1 MAVAHGTGSLERA
14 CAPSQELASAF
25 SASPRRRL
33 AARRPPPPRLEAL
46 AARAVLARSVLRPP
60 GAIGRSHTVRELKRV
75 ELYRVLSRCNGI
87 FNSHSLCTHKRRKRR
102 GRTASHHRLSILLG
116 GMGPAPWV
124 PAVALIWMAHQS
136 HPGLNLSWHPT
147 CLPAGSHLRPRLGA
161 S

>member
-1 MAVAHGTGSLERA
+1 MCAAWRGGAWHRVSRA
-14 CAPSQELASAF
+14 GVCTLAGARFCLLGVAPS
-25 SASPRRRL
+25 PRL
-33 AARRPPPPRLEAL
+33 AARRPGTPPS
-46 AARAVLARSVLRPP
+46 AAAGPWARSVLRV
-60 GAIGRSHTVRELKRV
+60 AIGRSHTVRELKRV

-87 FNSHSLCTHKRRKRR
+87 FNSHSLCTHKHRKRR
-102 GRTASHHRLSILLG
+102 GRTASHHRLSLLLG

-147 CLPAGSHLRPRLGA
+147 YLPAGSHLRPRLGA